1 MENSWYTEQAGF
13 FGPNYIEEFAYIFD
27 PERIKREVD
36 FIEKALNCN
45 RPLKI
50 LDLACG
56 NGRHSIELA
65 RRGHSIIGLDLN
77 RFFLGQ
83 AAIAAKE
90 AQVTVKWIHS
100 DMRQIPFENE
110 IDAIIFL
117 FSSFGYLE
125 SEQDDQIVLNR
136 VAKALCPGGK
146 LVMDFIN
153 HEWVMRNYRAYEQKT
168 LPSGVITVM
177 QRNFD
182 FTSGRNHER
191 RTRVFPNGKR
201 EEVEMIIRLYTVVEL
216 IRMCE
221 SAGLQIQEV
230 YGGYNFEPLT
240 IYSKF
245 IVLQATK
252 PNIQ

>member
-1 MENSWYTEQAGF
+1 MENCWYSEQAGF

-36 FIEKALNCN
+36 FIEKVLDCN
-45 RPLKI
+45 HPLKI

-77 RFFLGQ
+77 RFFLEQ
-83 AAIAAKE
+83 AASAAKE
-90 AQVTVKWIHS
+90 AQVTVKWLNS

-110 IDAIIFL
+110 IDAVISL

-125 SEQDDQIVLNR
+125 SDQDDQVVLDQ
-136 VAKALCPGGK
+136 VVKALRSGGK
-146 LVMDFIN
+146 FVMDFIN
-153 HEWVMRNYRAYEQKT
+153 HEWIMRNYCAHEQRI
-168 LPSGVITVM
+168 LSSGVMIRM
-177 QRNFD
+177 LRNFD
-182 FTSGRNHER
+182 LATGRNHER
-191 RTRVFPNGKR
+191 RTRIFPNGKR
-201 EEVEMIIRLYTVVEL
+201 EEVEMIVRMYTAVEL

-221 SAGLQIQEV
+221 AAGLQIQEI
-230 YGGYNFEPLT
+230 YGDYNFEPLT
-240 IYSKF
+240 IDPKF
-245 IVLQATK
+245 IVLQAIK